1 MQNFFLLLSGKAL
14 VKGSVV
20 VLGVEEVTSL
30 ALKSHRFESGCG
42 RADASALANTDGQLL
57 LLSLQL
63 VAST

>member
-1 MQNFFLLLSGKAL
+1 MAL

-42 RADASALANTDGQLL
+42 CARQSWAGGYVSWVTTCVYTHTYINNSIAGIRG
-57 LLSLQL
+57 
-63 VAST
+63 